1 MSTFVHTTVTAE
13 VRRLRATRSTTF
25 SLLAVLVF
33 TAFIAVAT
41 VLLAGHQENGPL
53 TAHNLDD
60 AIRAPAKVLG
70 FVLLLVGVLL
80 SAGEHRHHTVV
91 PTLLA
96 EPRRRRVVA
105 AKVGVMAGLG
115 AVAALAV
122 AALVAAVSVP
132 MLATHDAPAQHLAA
146 VPAGVLAL
154 VVTSVGYGV
163 LGVALGL
170 LLRNQTTALVTALV
184 WQFVVEGI
192 LPVVLRAPSLPTY
205 LPGGAVSSLVRLG
218 HHTAHGALPAWQGG
232 ALFTAYAVGLVLV
245 ATVVSV
251 PRDVT

>member
-13 VRRLRATRSTTF
+13 VRRLRATRSTTV
-25 SLLAVLVF
+25 SLLAVLAF

-105 AKVGVMAGLG
+105 AKVTAMAGLG

-146 VPAGVLAL
+146 LPA
-154 VVTSVGYGV
+154 GV

-232 ALFTAYAVGLVLV
+232 VLFTAYAVVLVLV

>member
-1 MSTFVHTTVTAE
+1 MSTFVHTTLTAE
-13 VRRLRATRSTTF
+13 VRRLRATRSTTI

-33 TAFIAVAT
+33 TALIAVAT

-53 TAHNLDD
+53 TANTLDD
-60 AIRAPAKVLG
+60 AVRAPAKVLG

-80 SAGEHRHHTVV
+80 AAGEYRHHTVV

-105 AKVGVMAGLG
+105 AKVAAVAGLG
-115 AVAALAV
+115 GV
-122 AALVAAVSVP
+122 AALVVAALVTAVSVP
-132 MLATHDAPAQHLAA
+132 MLAAHDAPAQHLAA
-146 VPAGVLAL
+146 VPAGVLGL

-170 LLRNQTTALVTALV
+170 LLRNQTAALVTALV

-192 LPVVLRAPSLPTY
+192 LPVVLRAPHLPTY

-218 HHTAHGALPAWQGG
+218 HHAADGALPAWQGG
-232 ALFTAYAVGLVLV
+232 ALFTAYTVGLVLV
-245 ATVVSV
+245 AMVVSV

>member
-1 MSTFVHTTVTAE
+1 
-13 VRRLRATRSTTF
+13 
-25 SLLAVLVF
+25 
-33 TAFIAVAT
+33 
-41 VLLAGHQENGPL
+41 
-53 TAHNLDD
+53 
-60 AIRAPAKVLG
+60 
-70 FVLLLVGVLL
+70 VLLLVGVLL
-80 SAGEHRHHTVV
+80 SAGEHRHRTVL

-96 EPRRRRVVA
+96 EPRRNRVVA
-105 AKVGVMAGLG
+105 AKVGAMAGLG

-132 MLATHDAPAQHLAA
+132 MLATHDAPAQQLAA

-170 LLRNQTTALVTALV
+170 LLRNQTSALVTALV

>member
-1 MSTFVHTTVTAE
+1 MSTFLHTTLTAE
-13 VRRLRATRSTTF
+13 VRRLRVTRSTTL
-25 SLLAVLVF
+25 SLLAVLGF
-33 TAFIAVAT
+33 TALIAVAAI
-41 VLLAGHQENGPL
+41 LLAGHQENGPL
-53 TAHNLDD
+53 TAHSLD
-60 AIRAPAKVLG
+60 AAVRAPAKVLG
-70 FVLLLVGVLL
+70 FVLLLIGVLAA
-80 SAGEHRHHTVV
+80 AGEHRHHTVV
-91 PTLLA
+91 LTLLA

-105 AKVGVMAGLG
+105 AKVAAVAGLG

-132 MLATHDAPAQHLAA
+132 MLAAHDAPAQHLAD

-154 VVTSVGYGV
+154 VVTSAGYGV
-163 LGVALGL
+163 IGVALGL
-170 LLRNQTTALVTALV
+170 LLRNQTAALVAALV

-192 LPVVLRAPSLPTY
+192 LPVVLRAPQLPTY

-218 HHTAHGALPAWQGG
+218 HHTADGALPAGQGG

>member
-13 VRRLRATRSTTF
+13 VRRLRATRSTTV

-53 TAHNLDD
+53 TAHTLDD

-96 EPRRRRVVA
+96 EPRRRAVVA
-105 AKVGVMAGLG
+105 AKVAAMAGWEPSPPWRWQRWSPRCRCRCS
-115 AVAALAV
+115 A
-122 AALVAAVSVP
+122 
-132 MLATHDAPAQHLAA
+132 
-146 VPAGVLAL
+146 
-154 VVTSVGYGV
+154 
-163 LGVALGL
+163 
-170 LLRNQTTALVTALV
+170 RTTRRRSTWRLSRP
-184 WQFVVEGI
+184 GC
-192 LPVVLRAPSLPTY
+192 SLW
-205 LPGGAVSSLVRLG
+205 S
-218 HHTAHGALPAWQGG
+218 
-232 ALFTAYAVGLVLV
+232 
-245 ATVVSV
+245 
-251 PRDVT
+251 